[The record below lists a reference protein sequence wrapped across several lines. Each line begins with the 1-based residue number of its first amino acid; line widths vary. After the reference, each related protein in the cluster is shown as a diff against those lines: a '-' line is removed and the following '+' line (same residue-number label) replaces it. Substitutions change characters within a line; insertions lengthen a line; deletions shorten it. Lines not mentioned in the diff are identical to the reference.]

1 MADPITIATHACSL
15 TFTDPMLAYG
25 WLRVLIH
32 DLPVD
37 AFMALFKAL
46 NPGDVD
52 AVSNAQHLVDAC
64 VGTGI

>member
-1 MADPITIATHACSL
+1 MGPITIASAACSV
-15 TFTDPMLAYG
+15 TFNEPMLAYA
-25 WLRVLIH
+25 WVRMLIH
-32 DLPVD
+32 DIPVD